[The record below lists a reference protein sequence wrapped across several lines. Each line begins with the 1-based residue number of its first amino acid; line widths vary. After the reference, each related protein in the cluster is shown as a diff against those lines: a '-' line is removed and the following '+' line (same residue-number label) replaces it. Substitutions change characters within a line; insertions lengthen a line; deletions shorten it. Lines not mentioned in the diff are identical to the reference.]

1 MTNLEIL
8 EDKYIELLLKKCIN
22 FNNSKSL
29 FINYD
34 KVNKAFVEKVIR
46 RAKEMGVYDIGID
59 EEDIFE
65 LRDKLN
71 SISLE
76 EIEHDDYFNKRKWD
90 EYALKNASF
99 LMFTTEFPHVLDGVE
114 AEKVSRAEYIN
125 RKTRSIFRKRETSYE
140 IPWCIAALPSEIW
153 AKNVF
158 PNSENAYEELYLTIL
173 KFCMADTKNP
183 IESWNTTLINMA
195 IMQEKLTQLEIK
207 KMWYKNSLGTDL
219 TIELPENCVWNS
231 AAAKQEKEMFVNM
244 PSFEVFTSPDFRKT
258 NGIVYSTKPLMYNG
272 GLIDKFFIEFKEGK
286 AISYYAKVGRK
297 LLTEIFKSDE
307 KARYLGE
314 AALVDRDTPI
324 CKSNLI
330 LGSTLLDENSSPH
343 LALGDAFAFSIRNA
357 ENYTEEEL
365 IAKGLN
371 LNATTHVDF
380 MIGSSDLNI
389 LADTKEGPKL
399 IFKNGKFNL

>member
-29 FINYD
+29 FINFD
-34 KVNKAFVEKVIR
+34 KVNRAFVEKVIR
-46 RAKEMGVYDIGID
+46 RAKEMGVNDIGID

-76 EIEHDDYFNKRKWD
+76 KIEHDEYFDKRKWD

-99 LMFTTEFPHVLDGVE
+99 LMFKTEFPHVLDDVE
-114 AEKVSRAEYIN
+114 VEKVARAEYIN
-125 RKTRSIFRKRETSYE
+125 RKTRSIFRKMETCYE
-140 IPWCIAALPSEIW
+140 IPWCIAALPNEIW

-158 PNSENAYEELYLTIL
+158 PNLESAYEELYFTIL

-183 IESWNTTLINMA
+183 IESWNTTLINLA
-195 IMQEKLTQLEIK
+195 ITQEKLTQLEIK

-231 AAAKQEKEMFVNM
+231 AASKQEKEMFVNM
-244 PSFEVFTSPDFRKT
+244 PSFEEFTSPNFRKT

-286 AISYYAKVGRK
+286 AISYYARTGRK
-297 LLTEIFKSDE
+297 ILAEIFKSDE
-307 KARYLGE
+307 KACYLGE
-314 AALVDRDTPI
+314 VALVDKDTPI
-324 CKSNLI
+324 CQSNLT
-330 LGSTLLDENSSPH
+330 LGNTLLDENSSPH
-343 LALGDAFAFSIRNA
+343 LALGNAFASSIKDSK
-357 ENYTEEEL
+357 NYTEEEL
-365 IAKGLN
+365 IEKGLN
-371 LNATTHVDF
+371 LNATSHIDF
-380 MIGSSDLNI
+380 MIGSSDLSI